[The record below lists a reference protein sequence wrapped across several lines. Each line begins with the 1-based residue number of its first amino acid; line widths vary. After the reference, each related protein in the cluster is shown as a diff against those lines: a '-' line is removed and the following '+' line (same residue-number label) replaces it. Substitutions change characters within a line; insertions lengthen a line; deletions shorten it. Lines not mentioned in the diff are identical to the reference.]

1 VSEAAFPGP
10 LELVRPAACPELR
23 IWVLARH
30 VDLEAACVELAEG
43 EPPPY
48 WAFCWAGG
56 QALARYLLDHPHEVR
71 GRRVV
76 DFGAGGGVAGLA
88 ALRAGARELVAVD
101 CDPAAR
107 RAVQRNARAN
117 GVSVE
122 VAAEI
127 PEDWDVL
134 LAGDVLYEA
143 GNRERLLAQVRAG
156 RRVLVADPER
166 AREHQMGLA
175 PLARIDARTL
185 PDVDPPVKCAAIFA
199 LGDASEARSERRA
212 GGAGPSRRRDPQD

>member
-1 VSEAAFPGP
+1 MSAPAFPGP
-10 LELVRPAACPELR
+10 LELVRPGTCPELL

-30 VDLEAACVELAEG
+30 VNLEAACVELAQG

-76 DFGAGGGVAGLA
+76 DFGAGGGVAGIA
-88 ALRAGARELVAVD
+88 ALYAGARALVAVD
-101 CDPAAR
+101 VDPEAR
-107 RAVQRNARAN
+107 SAVLRNARAN
-117 GVSVE
+117 GVAVE

-127 PEDWDVL
+127 PDDWDVL

-143 GNRERLLAQVRAG
+143 GNRERLLAAVRAG

-166 AREHQMGLA
+166 AREHRMGLE
-175 PLARIDARTL
+175 PLARIEARTL
-185 PDVDPPVKCAAIFA
+185 PDVDPPVKSASIFA
-199 LGDASEARSERRA
+199 LGDVGTQLPVEV
-212 GGAGPSRRRDPQD
+212 

>member
-1 VSEAAFPGP
+1 MSSPAEFPGP
-10 LELVRPAACPELR
+10 LELVHPATCPELR
-23 IWVLARH
+23 VWVLARH

-56 QALARYLLDHPHEVR
+56 QALARYLLDHPDEVR

-76 DFGAGGGVAGLA
+76 DFGAGGGIAGIA
-88 ALRAGARELVAVD
+88 ALRAGARALVAVD
-101 CDPAAR
+101 TDPAAR
-107 RAVQRNARAN
+107 RAVLRNARAN
-117 GVSVE
+117 GVSAE

-127 PEDWDVL
+127 PADWDVL
-134 LAGDVLYEA
+134 LAGDVLYES

-166 AREHQMGLA
+166 AREHEMGLA
-175 PLARIDARTL
+175 PLARIEARTL
-185 PDVDPPVKCAAIFA
+185 PDVDPPVRSASIFA
-199 LGDASEARSERRA
+199 LGSS
-212 GGAGPSRRRDPQD
+212 AGPPS

>member
-1 VSEAAFPGP
+1 VSAPAAFPGP
-10 LELVRPAACPELR
+10 LELRRPDACPELR

-56 QALARYLLDHPHEVR
+56 QALARYLLDHPDEVR

-76 DFGAGGGVAGLA
+76 DFGAGCGVAGIA
-88 ALRAGARELVAVD
+88 ALRAGASALCAVD
-101 CDPAAR
+101 CDPAAL
-107 RAVQRNARAN
+107 RAVLRNAHAN
-117 GVSVE
+117 GVRAE
-122 VAAEI
+122 VAAEL
-127 PEDWDVL
+127 PADWDVL

-166 AREHQMGLA
+166 AREHRMGLA
-175 PLARIDARTL
+175 PLARIEARTL
-185 PDVDPPVKCAAIFA
+185 PDVDPPVKSASIFA
-199 LGDASEARSERRA
+199 L
-212 GGAGPSRRRDPQD
+212 